1 MRSYTVKEF
10 TEEIKSILTATY
22 DTLISISGEISDIS
36 CSSAGHYYFR
46 LKELGTV
53 LNVAYFKNYSSVKN
67 AFIPKHGDKVVVIG
81 MVNLYEAD
89 GSYKFLARKII
100 FSSDGDLYKQ
110 FTDSKNR
117 LELEGLFSDDRKK
130 ILPSNIGRI
139 AVATSLQAA
148 ALKDFL
154 STIKRFNA
162 KLEIDIFSIPVQGV
176 QSVFEVIKVLDK
188 IEQLSENYDILVITR
203 GGGSLDDLSIFNDE
217 SLARKVSS
225 MSVPV
230 ISAIGHERD
239 YLILDFVADVRA
251 STPTAAAEIVANIY
265 VEMERKL
272 LRLSSSLIDSF
283 RDMIEEYSYNLD
295 RYETALISNSP
306 DHVLNG
312 YRAKLSFLNVRIKDV
327 IVNRSYRERSK
338 LNYLHKELEKS
349 HPLKVVANLKSE
361 SVYLSDSLMKNFK
374 NIVANK
380 KSSLSLTGDKLVKVF
395 DNSIERKRSSLS
407 LIDAKLKLLNPYN
420 VLDRGYAIVSKDG
433 GVFNSDTTVV
443 DGDCLE
449 IRLKDIKVMSKFITK
464 ENIKI

>member
-36 CSSAGHYYFR
+36 CSSAGHYYFK

-53 LNVAYFKNYSSVKN
+53 LNVAYFKNYSSVRN

-81 MVNLYEAD
+81 MVNLYETD

-117 LELEGLFSDDRKK
+117 LELEGLFDEKRKQL
-130 ILPSNIGRI
+130 LPSSVSRI
-139 AVATSLQAA
+139 AIATSLQAA

-162 KLEIDIFSIPVQGV
+162 KLEIDIYSIPVQGI
-176 QSVFEVIKVLDK
+176 QSIFEVIKVLDK
-188 IEQLSENYDILVITR
+188 IDLVSENYDLLVITR
-203 GGGSLDDLSIFNDE
+203 GGGSLDDLSLFNDE

-225 MSVPV
+225 MSIPI

-239 YLILDFVADVRA
+239 YLILDFVADIRA
-251 STPTAAAEIVANIY
+251 STPTAAAEIVSNIC
-265 VEMERKL
+265 VEMNHKL
-272 LRLSSSLIDSF
+272 SKLSSELIDVF
-283 RDMIEEYSYNLD
+283 RGRIEDYIYDLD

-312 YRAKLSFLNVRIKDV
+312 YRDKLNFLNVRIKDV
-327 IVNRSYRERSK
+327 IINRCYRERSK
-338 LNYLHKELEKS
+338 LTYLQKELEKS
-349 HPLKVVANLKSE
+349 HPLKVVANLRSE
-361 SVYLSDSLMKNFK
+361 SDLSSDR
-374 NIVANK
+374 
-380 KSSLSLTGDKLVKVF
+380 LVKVF
-395 DNSIERKRSSLS
+395 NNMIATKRSSLS

-433 GVFNSDTTVV
+433 GVFNNDTSVV

-464 ENIKI
+464 EDI

>member
-36 CSSAGHYYFR
+36 CSSAGHYYFK

-53 LNVAYFKNYSSVKN
+53 LNVAYFKNYSSVRN

-110 FTDSKNR
+110 FTDLKTR
-117 LELEGLFSDDRKK
+117 LELEGLFDEQRKK
-130 ILPSNIGRI
+130 VLPSSIGRVAI
-139 AVATSLQAA
+139 ATSLQAA

-162 KLEIDIFSIPVQGV
+162 KLEIDIYSIPVQGV
-176 QSVFEVIKVLDK
+176 QSVLEVIKVLDK
-188 IEQLSENYDILVITR
+188 IESVSENYDILVVTR
-203 GGGSLDDLSIFNDE
+203 GGGSLDDLSLFNDE
-217 SLARKVSS
+217 SLARKVAS

-239 YLILDFVADVRA
+239 YLILDFVADIRA
-251 STPTAAAEIVANIY
+251 STPTAAAELVSSICVD
-265 VEMERKL
+265 MQSKL
-272 LRLSSSLIDSF
+272 SKLSSSLIDSF
-283 RDMIEEYSYNLD
+283 RDIIEEYSYNLD
-295 RYETALISNSP
+295 RYESALLSNSP

-312 YRAKLSFLNVRIKDV
+312 YRAKLNFLNVRIKDV
-327 IVNRSYRERSK
+327 MVNRCYREGDK
-338 LNYLHKELEKS
+338 LTYLQKELERS
-349 HPLKVVANLKSE
+349 HPLKVVANLRAE
-361 SVYLSDSLMKNFK
+361 SV
-374 NIVANK
+374 
-380 KSSLSLTGDKLVKVF
+380 SSCDNLVKVF
-395 DNSIERKRSSLS
+395 NNIILKKRSSLS

-433 GVFNSDTTVV
+433 GVFNSDTAVV

-464 ENIKI
+464 EDI

>member
-36 CSSAGHYYFR
+36 CSSAGHYYFK

-53 LNVAYFKNYSSVKN
+53 LNVAYFKNYSSVRN

-117 LELEGLFSDDRKK
+117 LELEGLFDDKRKR
-130 ILPSNIGRI
+130 ILPNSIGRI
-139 AVATSLQAA
+139 AIATSLQAA

-162 KLEIDIFSIPVQGV
+162 KLEIDIYSIPVQGI
-176 QSVFEVIKVLDK
+176 QSVLEVIKVLDK
-188 IEQLSENYDILVITR
+188 IDTVSENYDILVITR
-203 GGGSLDDLSIFNDE
+203 GGGSLDDLSLFNDE
-217 SLARKVSS
+217 RVARKVSS
-225 MSVPV
+225 MSIPI

-239 YLILDFVADVRA
+239 YLILDFVADIRA
-251 STPTAAAEIVANIY
+251 STPTAAAEIIASIC
-265 VEMERKL
+265 VEMQSGLSK
-272 LRLSSSLIDSF
+272 LSSALIDSF
-283 RDMIEEYSYNLD
+283 KDMIEEHNYNLD

-312 YRAKLSFLNVRIKDV
+312 YRAKLNFLNVRIKDV
-327 IVNRSYRERSK
+327 IVNRSYRERNR
-338 LNYLHKELEKS
+338 LTYLQKELEKS
-349 HPLKVVANLKSE
+349 HPLKVVANLRDE
-361 SVYLSDSLMKNFK
+361 YVFQSDN
-374 NIVANK
+374 
-380 KSSLSLTGDKLVKVF
+380 LVKIFTRVI
-395 DNSIERKRSSLS
+395 SEKRSSLS
-407 LIDAKLKLLNPYN
+407 LIDSKLKLLNPYN

-433 GVFNSDTTVV
+433 EVFNSDTAVV
-443 DGDCLE
+443 DGDSLE
-449 IRLKDIKVMSKFITK
+449 IRLKDIKIISKFVTK
-464 ENIKI
+464 EDI